1 MKQTILW
8 MAVVLMA
15 ACATQKETHQHQT
28 HTIEADSLSQQAE
41 HDSHHQT
48 TSANID
54 SIVTASIWAAMQEFA
69 RQEHE
74 KETTTETITTWV
86 DSLGREIR
94 QEQRTTQREISK
106 QEQQRTQ
113 QLLQQ
118 WQSEMQRQLTTMD
131 SAWHSRLSVM
141 ERHLSDSL
149 TATLDKKSQT
159 SAAPALTWWQKTRAW
174 ICGALIGIVIGVVVM
189 LTKKYWTKWIKI

>member
-1 MKQTILW
+1 MFVSLHPTNSNQNDRAYETDN
-8 MAVVLMA
+8 LMDGGR
-15 ACATQKETHQHQT
+15 
-28 HTIEADSLSQQAE
+28 ADGRLCNPKGNA
-41 HDSHHQT
+41 
-48 TSANID
+48 SAPD
-54 SIVTASIWAAMQEFA
+54 AMQEFA
-69 RQEHE
+69 SQEHE

-149 TATLDKKSQT
+149 TATLDKQSQT